1 MAKKVTV
8 KVNYTEVGKL
18 LKSKDLEEGLERLA
32 RQKSNGW
39 DTDTKMMGSRVI
51 ASIYTTDSGQ
61 ASEEL
66 DSHRIVGGL

>member
-8 KVNYTEVGKL
+8 KVNYSEVGKL

-39 DTDTKMMGSRVI
+39 NTDTKMMGSRVI
-51 ASIYTTDSGQ
+51 ASIYTTDNGQ
-61 ASEEL
+61 VSEEL
-66 DSHRIVGGL
+66 DNHRIVGGL